1 MQNILQCISVKMM
14 INRLGVQSRSFNQ
27 LNYTL
32 ILRLWIASIQIYQ
45 NFFFFYHYLKQY
57 NLRRFINW
65 SWSAVNK
72 RNVLSFEFIY
82 DFYYYYYYL
91 PTYMFRDTSF
101 HLKYFSNLLDD
112 SVMNNRYLLT
122 KLVVRWWNKKT
133 LIWIMS
139 LC

>member
-14 INRLGVQSRSFNQ
+14 IKRLGVQSWSFNQ

-45 NFFFFYHYLKQY
+45 DFFFFYHYLKQY

-91 PTYMFRDTSF
+91 PTYMFGDASF